1 MKHLLIILLTLAS
14 LTTNANAVSEGGGET
29 ECVPSYQLTQKQG
42 NMTTADIGMVLKPCH
57 GVLDARAVIS
67 NLDQFA
73 TKDDIRFFKSMIKE
87 MTHEYQ
93 MIEDAMSE
101 TNSLTLLFY
110 YLTWISASC
119 ITIFLIVLAIA
130 SYNNNE
136 VSKGAKILL
145 IVGVALL
152 ASANITKIQTYATL
166 ITLGELGRM
175 NYTESDIDTYNEVR
189 NADFSKLVSA
199 SSKSN
204 SKILTALKYNSIQNV
219 ATNFH
224 LKETMGGI
232 IDIDATLLGD
242 ESNVYKPTE
251 GEFRYYQN
259 HCEQTNF
266 GMTDKEFSFLIAN
279 FNFSNIP
286 NAGHLL
292 SGGDTSEYNCSD
304 HYGKL
309 TNAISVSSRAIEA
322 TDRFM
327 LGMFGPDMG
336 KKLNWL
342 DSLIASFNGTVGGAN
357 LVLEK
362 TAEVASNG
370 VEIIPSQIQLALDA
384 VKSTNTEYD
393 AKDTDSY
400 RALIESQKSRM
411 GNVYENNKIEDMS
424 AMQEVALNNIQSQ
437 LYKSASIFGHSPK
450 DGEELD
456 FVEDKFAIGFYYISS
471 FLDDTSRLVLER
483 DCIKTDSKN
492 YPFRVKYASY
502 YNAIDND
509 TPHHTTGHY
518 GGVSGAHCYKYKG
531 KLIAGANPADLP
543 SITKEIEQRDL
554 ALRIFMES
562 FDQASME
569 LIMNKKG
576 LNDDLLVD
584 FLNTLD
590 TTFQSTSDSYLVLT
604 KIKQELIQIFNAVDD
619 SFSVKYHTEEIIE
632 DINYPATYY
641 NFNKFYDN
649 VYQQDLDQIAK
660 NSGLR
665 FFDLQDYFNTDI
677 KSYLDSEDSKA
688 VEAEGVMQALLTP
701 KCPVIDENGD
711 CRANII
717 QILKQN
723 YETILAVAE
732 GLTIYKFS
740 IDLVDGGC
748 STFQN
753 IGSGSGTLKM
763 GSAKGGPWVM
773 AFCGSMSG
781 LDSVN
786 EVIVS
791 PALTIA
797 WVLVLGTKIGLLIP
811 AFADIFVLVISFTQ
825 FYIPTIIIPLM
836 FSFEICRNIVFY
848 LSDVSDKEAF
858 NRLTDFKATI
868 GGIKVFAWGIIGTL
882 LATLLAIWLYT
893 SEGLGGG
900 ISDALSKNIDAET
913 AITVLLVYFIL
924 MIVVSI
930 AVSIKFI
937 PSIVFKAY
945 EQSMSYFKIEAG
957 KTSDSYSAFGSYAM
971 GYLTSKAF
979 DDTAKMQRPLNS
991 VKGSLKNKVTKM
1003 KNSSKSNVAL
1013 SKDTNNKVKTSVVED
1028 EKDVPIKE
1036 KNEDL
1041 KNK

>member
-1 MKHLLIILLTLAS
+1 MKHLLIIILTLAS
-14 LTTNANAVSEGGGET
+14 LTANAVPEGGGET
-29 ECVPSYQLTQKQG
+29 ECVPSYHLTQKQG
-42 NMTTADIGMVLKPCH
+42 NMTTADLGMVLIPCD

-73 TKDDIRFFKSMIKE
+73 TKNDIRFFKPMIEK

-110 YLTWISASC
+110 YLSWISASC
-119 ITIFLIVLAIA
+119 ISIFIIVLAIA
-130 SYNNNE
+130 SYNNKE
-136 VSKGAKILL
+136 ISKGVKILF
-145 IVGVALL
+145 IVGIALL
-152 ASANITKIQTYATL
+152 GSANITKIQTYATL
-166 ITLGELGRM
+166 KTLGELGKM
-175 NYTESDIDTYNEVR
+175 NYKESDIDTYNEVR

-219 ATNFH
+219 VTAYH

-232 IDIDATLLGD
+232 LDIDATLLGD
-242 ESNVYKPTE
+242 ESDVYRPTE
-251 GEFRYYQN
+251 GEFRYYQE

-327 LGMFGPDMG
+327 LGLFGSDMG
-336 KKLNWL
+336 KQLNWL
-342 DSLIASFNGTVGGAN
+342 DSLKASFNGTAGGAN

-362 TAEVASNG
+362 TAEIASKG
-370 VEIIPSQIQLALDA
+370 VDVISPQIQLALDA
-384 VKSTNTEYD
+384 VKATKTEYD
-393 AKDTDSY
+393 AKDTVAY

-411 GNVYENNKIEDMS
+411 GNVYDNNKIKDMS
-424 AMQEVALNNIQSQ
+424 VMQEVALNYIQSQ
-437 LYKSASIFGHSPK
+437 LYKSASIFGHSPE

-456 FVEDKFAIGFYYISS
+456 FIEDKFAIGFYYISS
-471 FLDDTSRLVLER
+471 FLDDTSKLVLER

-492 YPFRVKYASY
+492 HPFRVKYATY
-502 YNAIDND
+502 YNAIEND
-509 TPHHTTGHY
+509 TPHHTTGKF
-518 GGVSGAHCYKYKG
+518 GGISGAHCYKYKG
-531 KLIAGANPADLP
+531 KLIAGGNPADLP
-543 SITKEIEQRDL
+543 SITKEIDQRDL

-569 LIMNKKG
+569 LIMAKEG

-604 KIKQELIQIFNAVDD
+604 QLKQELIQIFNAVDD

-660 NSGLR
+660 SSGLR

-688 VEAEGVMQALLTP
+688 IEAEGVIQALLTP

-711 CRANII
+711 CRSNII

-723 YETILAVAE
+723 YETMFAVAE

-748 STFQN
+748 NAFQS

-773 AFCGSMSG
+773 AFCGLAGG

-786 EVIVS
+786 EFIVS
-791 PALTIA
+791 PAITIS
-797 WVLVLGTKIGLLIP
+797 WVLVLGTQIGLLIP
-811 AFADIFVLVISFTQ
+811 SFADIFVLVISFTQ
-825 FYIPTIIIPLM
+825 FYIPMIIIPLM

-868 GGIKVFAWGIIGTL
+868 GGIKVFAWGVIGTL
-882 LATLLAIWLYT
+882 LAGRLAIWLYT

-900 ISDALSKNIDAET
+900 IFDALSKNIDAET
-913 AITVLLVYFIL
+913 AITVLLVHFIL
-924 MIVVSI
+924 MIVVFI
-930 AVSIKFI
+930 AVSIKFA
-937 PSIVFKAY
+937 PSIVFKVN
-945 EQSMSYFKIEAG
+945 EQFMSYLKIEAG
-957 KTSDSYSAFGSYAM
+957 KTSDSYSAFGSYAL

-1003 KNSSKSNVAL
+1003 KNNSNSNVKP
-1013 SKDTNNKVKTSVVED
+1013 SKDTNNKVKSNVVD
-1028 EKDVPIKE
+1028 DDVPIKE
-1036 KNEDL
+1036 KM
-1041 KNK
+1041 KPKMKI